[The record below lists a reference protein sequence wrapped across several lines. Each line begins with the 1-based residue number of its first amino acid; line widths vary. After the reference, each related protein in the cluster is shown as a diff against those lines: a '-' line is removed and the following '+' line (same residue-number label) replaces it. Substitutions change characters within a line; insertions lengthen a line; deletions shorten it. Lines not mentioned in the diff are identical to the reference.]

1 MNRRAQPWL
10 GTLVDISILD
20 ALPESLLQAAFQ
32 AAFGVV
38 RDVHDC
44 MSFHSDA
51 SDIARFN
58 RAAVGAKIKLSPHTF
73 SVLNLAQE
81 LNQVTAGI
89 FDVRIASRL
98 AACDFLPH
106 SASTPLPE
114 YQSGQ
119 QAYELLNDGQIK
131 KLRNDWLDV
140 GGIAKGYAV
149 DQAILVLQNF
159 GIQHAC
165 VNAGGDIRVLGQH
178 EIAIRDPQQPT
189 AMAKKMLLQ
198 DQAMASSATYFSQKK
213 WRGEWH
219 SALFD
224 GRDGRS
230 LHAAR
235 SYSVL
240 APCCMLADGLT
251 KLLAATQD
259 ARHPCLETYQA
270 KAFIL

>member
-20 ALPESLLQAAFQ
+20 ALPDNLLQAAFQ

-38 RDVHDC
+38 RDVHEC

-73 SVLNLAQE
+73 GVLNFAQE

-98 AACDFLPH
+98 AACEFLPH

-131 KLRNDWLDV
+131 N
-140 GGIAKGYAV
+140 YATT
-149 DQAILVLQNF
+149 
-159 GIQHAC
+159 G
-165 VNAGGDIRVLGQH
+165 
-178 EIAIRDPQQPT
+178 
-189 AMAKKMLLQ
+189 
-198 DQAMASSATYFSQKK
+198 
-213 WRGEWH
+213 
-219 SALFD
+219 
-224 GRDGRS
+224 
-230 LHAAR
+230 
-235 SYSVL
+235 
-240 APCCMLADGLT
+240 
-251 KLLAATQD
+251 
-259 ARHPCLETYQA
+259 
-270 KAFIL
+270 